1 MTNIGYALYQKYQMG
16 GLSNLVVS
24 VFVLSLLKHLLT
36 NEGDMVPY
44 LRGISIC
51 IVVCMSTLKLADT
64 VSFSEDPLTEGRG
77 ALSASIPHALEKTAT
92 EEFCLVGLNLQQVQ
106 PLHWR
111 CLDTHQHS

>member
-1 MTNIGYALYQKYQMG
+1 MTNIGYALYQMG

-36 NEGDMVPY
+36 NEGDLMPY

-64 VSFSEDPLTEGRG
+64 VSFSEDPLTQGRG
-77 ALSASIPHALEKTAT
+77 ALSREGSQRPSHMLLKK
-92 EEFCLVGLNLQQVQ
+92 QQLRNFV
-106 PLHWR
+106 
-111 CLDTHQHS
+111 